1 MGNDQ
6 SRSSDGGGL
15 VDGMCCTKRKAVRTL
30 GFQAI
35 FDAHRAVLEESL
47 QLGALS
53 LSHFDRR
60 SNVHPV

>member
-47 QLGALS
+47 
-53 LSHFDRR
+53 
-60 SNVHPV
+60 